1 MNNRFTH
8 ARETGESSAG
18 QRLVRY
24 GPLVLWLSFIWFAS
38 THQFSA
44 SNTSL
49 IIRPLLRWLLPDYT
63 EAELTEIHFA
73 LRKVAHFCE
82 YAILAFLARRAFI
95 TSSSAFIHRRW
106 FELAL
111 LLVVLNAVLDE
122 LHQSFVPSRTGSI
135 YDSAI
140 DVAGGL
146 TVLLVCKLYGK
157 HARKVER
164 KVA

>member
-1 MNNRFTH
+1 MNNRLTH
-8 ARETGESSAG
+8 ARETARSSARH
-18 QRLVRY
+18 RLVRY
-24 GPLVLWLSFIWFAS
+24 GPLLVWLSFIWFAS
-38 THQFSA
+38 SHQFSA

-49 IIRPLLRWLLPDYT
+49 IIRPVLRWLFPDYT

-95 TSSSAFIHRRW
+95 SSSSAFIRRRW

-111 LLVVLNAVLDE
+111 LLVVLNSLLDE

-146 TVLLVCKLYGK
+146 TVLLICKLYGTRRQRNR
-157 HARKVER
+157 AR
-164 KVA
+164 